1 MKISLNPSPQRM
13 PRALVCIL
21 FFLSGLAGTVSAS
34 GKESK
39 VSKGSFYL
47 TLQHDG
53 LTRKYLLHVP
63 ASYDGKSKVPLLFNF
78 HGFGGKVADYVKSTN
93 MRPLADEENFLL
105 VYPQGTPINGFSH
118 WNAATP
124 SKTNKSD
131 ADDLGFVKKMIASI
145 SVEYEVDPKR
155 IYACG
160 YSNGA
165 FFSYYLGCY
174 LSESIAAVGS
184 VSGTMLEESYEKGK
198 PSRRVPMI
206 NLHGTADNVVPYEGK
221 KGLTPIPDVISFWV
235 KKNATRAKPELNN
248 FKSGRSRVRRSVY
261 SDDLGIPWIEH
272 YKIKG
277 GRHIWFEFELNGL
290 DANRLIWDFFSKHDL
305 NGPRQKR

>member
-1 MKISLNPSPQRM
+1 MKIPLKPFRQGM
-13 PRALVCIL
+13 PGALVCIL
-21 FFLSGLAGTVSAS
+21 VFLSGLAGTGSAS
-34 GKESK
+34 GKDSK
-39 VSKGSFYL
+39 VSKGSFNL
-47 TLQHDG
+47 TLEHDG
-53 LTRKYLLHVP
+53 LTRKYLLYVP
-63 ASYDGKSKVPLLFNF
+63 SSYDGRSEVPLLFNF
-78 HGFGGKVADYVKSTN
+78 HGFGGKVTSYVKSTD
-93 MRPLADEENFLL
+93 MRPLADEKNFLL
-105 VYPQGTPINGFSH
+105 VYPQGSPINGFSH

-131 ADDLGFVKKMIASI
+131 ADDLGFVKKMISAISASHK
-145 SVEYEVDPKR
+145 VDPER

-174 LSESIAAVGS
+174 LSDRLAAIGS
-184 VSGTMLEESYEKGK
+184 VSGTMLEESYEKGN

-221 KGLTPIPDVISFWV
+221 NGLIPIPQVLSFWV
-235 KKNATRAKPELNN
+235 KKNATHAEPESTN
-248 FKSGRSRVRRSVY
+248 FKSGRTRVRRSVY
-261 SDDLGIPWIEH
+261 SDAQGISWIEH

-277 GRHIWFEFELNGL
+277 GRHVWFEFELNGSG
-290 DANRLIWDFFSKHDL
+290 ANRLIWDFFSKHDL

>member
-1 MKISLNPSPQRM
+1 MKIPLKPFRQGKLFPL
-13 PRALVCIL
+13 ACIL
-21 FFLSGLAGTVSAS
+21 LALSGWAETKRAS
-34 GKESK
+34 GKDSK
-39 VSKGSFYL
+39 VSKGSFNL
-47 TLQHDG
+47 TLEHDG
-53 LTRKYLLHVP
+53 LTRKYLLYVP
-63 ASYDGKSKVPLLFNF
+63 SSYDGRSEVPLLFNF
-78 HGFGGKVADYVKSTN
+78 HGFGGKVAGYVKSTD

-105 VYPQGTPINGFSH
+105 VYPQGSLINGFSH

-131 ADDLGFVKKMIASI
+131 ADDLGFVKKMISAISASHK
-145 SVEYEVDPKR
+145 VDPER

-174 LSESIAAVGS
+174 LSESIAAIGS

-206 NLHGTADNVVPYEGK
+206 NLHGTADSVVPYEGK
-221 KGLTPIPDVISFWV
+221 NGLTPIPQVLSFWV
-235 KKNATRAKPELNN
+235 KKNATRTKPELNN
-248 FKSGRSRVRRSVY
+248 FKSGRTRVRRSVY
-261 SDDLGIPWIEH
+261 SDDHGIPWIEH

-277 GRHIWFEFELNGL
+277 GRHVWFEFELNGS
-290 DANRLIWDFFSKHDL
+290 DTNRLIWDFFSKHDL